1 MKNLGINWLT
11 EYTTDFEYKKYL
23 LLSYLNS
30 VDQEYKES
38 KLFPSFSDVLFHYR
52 NLVSLKEKQEFFKDH
67 LPKKMSGVDFENL
80 QLIYEKLKETDNSL
94 LEVEQLIDFSIPK
107 FQFYWE
113 QGKTIF
119 DLVEHDLSINPVG
132 IIPIDTTLGYLIF
145 DIEKSKEKK
154 VYEYSISLIEDPNE
168 NYRLMKTQFIKSY
181 YNRISDTFFSIKN
194 EMLKLKNSIAN
205 PGVYSIQSKI
215 SYPFEETI
223 LPITKRIFL
232 SKSKL
237 DRL

>member
-1 MKNLGINWLT
+1 MKNLGINWIT

-23 LLSYLNS
+23 LLAYLNS
-30 VDQEYKES
+30 VEQEYKQS
-38 KLFPSFSDVLFHYR
+38 KLFPSFSDILFHYR
-52 NLVSLKEKQEFFKDH
+52 NLVSLKEKQDFFKDH
-67 LPKKMSGVDFENL
+67 LPQKLSGINFEKL
-80 QLIYEKLKETDNSL
+80 QLIYENLKESDSSL
-94 LEVEQLIDFSIPK
+94 VEVEQLIDFSIPK
-107 FQFYWE
+107 FQFYLE

-132 IIPIDTTLGYLIF
+132 VISIDTTIGYLIF
-145 DIEKSKEKK
+145 DIAKEKK

-181 YNRISDTFFSIKN
+181 YNKITDTYYSIKN
-194 EMLKLKNSIAN
+194 ELLKTKNSIAN
-205 PGVYSIQSKI
+205 PGVYSIESKF

-232 SKSKL
+232 CKSNSVST
-237 DRL
+237 

>member
-1 MKNLGINWLT
+1 MKNLGINWIT

-107 FQFYWE
+107 FQLYWE

-119 DLVEHDLSINPVG
+119 DLVEHDLSKRYGNLKNGKILYKGP
-132 IIPIDTTLGYLIF
+132 
-145 DIEKSKEKK
+145 
-154 VYEYSISLIEDPNE
+154 ED
-168 NYRLMKTQFIKSY
+168 
-181 YNRISDTFFSIKN
+181 IKN
-194 EMLKLKNSIAN
+194 HRYLKHIDWKL
-205 PGVYSIQSKI
+205 
-215 SYPFEETI
+215 
-223 LPITKRIFL
+223 L
-232 SKSKL
+232 S
-237 DRL
+237 